1 MRFIIITL
9 IVIAAMSMIAAF
21 ALAAEGELLWS
32 LLGSVIGFLSFRLAG
47 WFEHHYR
54 DEW

>member
-9 IVIAAMSMIAAF
+9 IIVAAMSMMAAF

-32 LLGSVIGFLSFRLAG
+32 LGGSIIAFLSFRLAG
-47 WFEHHYR
+47 WFEHHHG